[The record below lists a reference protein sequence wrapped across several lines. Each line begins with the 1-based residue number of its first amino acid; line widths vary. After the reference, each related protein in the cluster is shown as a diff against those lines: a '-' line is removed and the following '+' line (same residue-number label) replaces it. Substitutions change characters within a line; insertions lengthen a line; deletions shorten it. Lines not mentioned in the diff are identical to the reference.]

1 MISVGSA
8 QPGNG
13 FGTLFG
19 IVCTTSVSLSF
30 DDTEIDLSTCSTI
43 NTSDGCWIN
52 FIVDYPANSTKIMFS
67 LLPGDLLYLT
77 NGEYPLITHSATIWL
92 DKQKF
97 TRSMSYVCF
106 NGDECGLN
114 YTQQL
119 FNETRTLNYEYIIN
133 GLSDLLVGENTTA
146 TTNNDLACYN
156 QYDKEVSCPGG
167 VCQIISTWFD
177 SNKISVRSCV
187 KKGSMST
194 NGIRVHNDLVHAIR
208 QILSQNDPQ
217 LLTSLSYTSSFA
229 LLSTTTTSLPNRF
242 SSTSLSSL
250 SSDFSWR
257 LLIGVTITVSVCSI
271 KHWT

>member
-1 MISVGSA
+1 
-8 QPGNG
+8 
-13 FGTLFG
+13 
-19 IVCTTSVSLSF
+19 
-30 DDTEIDLSTCSTI
+30 
-43 NTSDGCWIN
+43 
-52 FIVDYPANSTKIMFS
+52 MFS

-194 NGIRVHNDLVHAIR
+194 NGIRVQSTITNLVSQTTITYSCSKHLCNSNDLVHAIR